1 MLSRLEGLLEIVSL
15 DIATRSKSWERDPN
29 FSSCNADAAGAILTF
44 TPKSGDAAL
53 QMAPMLAA
61 ANIAST
67 ASIQFGK

>member
-1 MLSRLEGLLEIVSL
+1 VSL
-15 DIATRSKSWERDPN
+15 ETATKSVEACTRSKSWERVPN

-61 ANIAST
+61 DNIAST
-67 ASIQFGK
+67 VSIQFGK